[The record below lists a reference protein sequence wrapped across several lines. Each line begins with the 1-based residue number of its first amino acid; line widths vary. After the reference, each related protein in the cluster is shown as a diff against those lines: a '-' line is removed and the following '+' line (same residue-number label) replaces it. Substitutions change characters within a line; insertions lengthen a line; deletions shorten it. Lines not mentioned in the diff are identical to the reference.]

1 MAGLSTLEPLDDDF
15 AVKSNAHSLTH
26 LSSPSDLTVDF
37 IQGLASQHPKPSTMQ
52 IITAAIIVIVTV
64 TGVVATPAHLGKRR
78 DWEGLIVSVIDMSQ
92 SEQLVQI
99 YN

>member
-37 IQGLASQHPKPSTMQ
+37 IQGLASQVRHHVLYRVLVPS
-52 IITAAIIVIVTV
+52 
-64 TGVVATPAHLGKRR
+64 
-78 DWEGLIVSVIDMSQ
+78 
-92 SEQLVQI
+92 
-99 YN
+99 